1 MGQVPRAPYSMKQI
15 LAYSLLAASFLAAVP
30 PAHAQL
36 MPSAQPTQGNMSVG
50 NGSLD
55 RIVAVVE
62 EDVILQSELDEA
74 INAIVRQYASNPG
87 QLPPKDVLARQVLDR
102 LILMRLQ
109 VQRANDQGIRV
120 SDQDIDQ
127 AAGNVAQQNK
137 MSLDQLRA
145 AVEQDGFSYAAF
157 RQQLSDQIIAQKL
170 HESVVRDQVT
180 VTDAEVNNLLASPTY
195 KAGEVH
201 LAHIQIST
209 PAGGG
214 ASDIAQAQAKAE
226 EAIKAIKGGMDFN
239 AAAIRFSD
247 APDALDGGDLG
258 WRRLD
263 EVPPAFADAVA
274 TLKPGETTPALRGPT
289 GFHILKLVDTRQP
302 GRQIVTEYHA
312 RQILIKPS
320 EIVTPEQAEKKA
332 QDLYTRI
339 VDKKEDFAKLAKDE
353 SKDTTTAN
361 NGGDMG
367 WFAKDAWGQAIGAQI
382 DQLKDN
388 EVSHPIQ
395 TDAGWIVLQRLGS
408 RQSDLT
414 DQLQRDQARQAIGN
428 RKADEAYENYL
439 RELRSTSFVDIRVP
453 ELKDPD
459 DKQASATP

>member
-1 MGQVPRAPYSMKQI
+1 LVLMK
-15 LAYSLLAASFLAAVP
+15 
-30 PAHAQL
+30 
-36 MPSAQPTQGNMSVG
+36 
-50 NGSLD
+50 
-55 RIVAVVE
+55 
-62 EDVILQSELDEA
+62 
-74 INAIVRQYASNPG
+74 
-87 QLPPKDVLARQVLDR
+87 
-102 LILMRLQ
+102 LQ
-109 VQRANDQGIRV
+109 VQRANDQNIHV

-137 MSLDQLRA
+137 MSLDQLRG
-145 AVEQDGFSYAAF
+145 AVEQDGYSYAAF

-201 LAHIQIST
+201 LAHIAIST
-209 PAGGG
+209 PANGG
-214 ASDIAQAQAKAE
+214 ANDIATAQAKADD
-226 EAIKAIKGGMDFN
+226 AMKAIKGGMDFN

-274 TLKPGETTPALRGPT
+274 TLKPGETTAALRGPT
-289 GFHILKLVDTRQP
+289 GFHILKLVDTRAP

-339 VDKKEDFAKLAKDE
+339 VDKKEDFTKLAKDE
-353 SKDTTTAN
+353 SKDNTTAN

-367 WFAKDAWGQAIGAQI
+367 WFAKDAWGQAIATQI
-382 DQLKDN
+382 EQLKDN

-428 RKADEAYENYL
+428 RKADDAYENYL

-459 DKQASATP
+459 DKQASAAPTP

>member
-1 MGQVPRAPYSMKQI
+1 MKQI
-15 LAYSLLAASFLAAVP
+15 LAYSLVAASFLAAVP

-36 MPSAQPTQGNMSVG
+36 MPSAQPTPGNMSVG

-157 RQQLSDQIIAQKL
+157 RQQLSDQLIAQKL

-214 ASDIAQAQAKAE
+214 ANDIAQAQAKAE

-274 TLKPGETTPALRGPT
+274 TLKPGETTAALRGPT